1 MADKL
6 EIRLVIK
13 PDGTVELSTHGL
25 KGEECVAET
34 KELESALGHVRNVS
48 PSSPSRPFS
57 RSSTMASMRRDS
69 PPPGSKKCGLQ
80 QPGQRT

>member
-1 MADKL
+1 MAEKL

-34 KELESALGHVRNVS
+34 KDLESALGHVTKRTKTS
-48 PSSPSRPFS
+48 EYH
-57 RSSTMASMRRDS
+57 
-69 PPPGSKKCGLQ
+69 
-80 QPGQRT
+80 QPRIGTKTTVRGK